1 MDAHRRW
8 LIETYGSVCA
18 YCGVEIA
25 EERTTLDHVYPRK
38 GLTAYDR
45 PDNLVLACQP
55 CNSAKAD
62 IPFVA
67 FIAQRRS
74 RGVFLLE
81 YGDHLSD
88 WVKDIIRE
96 ASSREWLPSGRTRFV
111 HANGNGN
118 GNGADA
124 VNGEL

>member
-18 YCGVEIA
+18 YCGTEIS
-25 EERTTLDHVYPRK
+25 EDRTTLDHVYPRK
-38 GLTAYDR
+38 GKTAYDR

-55 CNSAKAD
+55 CNTAKAD

-74 RGVFLLE
+74 RGVYLLE

-88 WVKDIIRE
+88 WVKDLIRQTS
-96 ASSREWLPSGRTRFV
+96 AREYLPTDRVRFV
-111 HANGNGN
+111 PHNGNGDF
-118 GNGADA
+118 GNGD
-124 VNGEL
+124 LRL